1 MEEIK
6 LSISGGFELE
16 LITYGGDWPSL
27 CQFNYIESATDHWSS
42 NSETS
47 VELTK
52 EKAQDIIDL
61 LNEFITKEP
70 TK

>member
-6 LSISGGFELE
+6 LSISSSFELE
-16 LITYGGDWPSL
+16 LITYSGDWPSL
-27 CQFNYIESATDHWSS
+27 CQFNYTEHATDYWSS
-42 NSETS
+42 DSDIS

-61 LNEFITKEP
+61 LNEFITKE
-70 TK
+70 TNK